1 MLTGIKAFEARWQS
15 LKGRYATS
23 AADNRLLMQ
32 AMGRLVDNYA
42 THEEISEGLPV
53 SLQNLFDRLVDAYLN
68 GCWIDTDETPSR
80 KAISPA
86 LLAAQQM
93 RQSRKTEPTEASEA
107 STYIV
112 RDRAEIYA
120 SIPSSIAST

>member
-1 MLTGIKAFEARWQS
+1 MMMLTGIKAFEARWQS
-15 LKGRYATS
+15 LKSCYATS

-42 THEEISEGLPV
+42 THEEISEELPV
-53 SLQNLFDRLVDAYLN
+53 SLQGLFDHLVDAYLN
-68 GCWIDTDETPSR
+68 GYWLDTDEKPNQKTV
-80 KAISPA
+80 SPA

-93 RQSRKTEPTEASEA
+93 RQRRKTEPTAASEA
-107 STYIV
+107 STYVV

-120 SIPSSIAST
+120 SIPQRS